1 MPGGSVVFDGVWKKF
16 RRGELH
22 DSLRD
27 LLPAL
32 TGRMLAGAADA
43 QQLHGTEFWAVR
55 DVSFTVD
62 PGEALGIIGPNGA
75 GKSTILK
82 LLTRILRPTRGRCG
96 VTGRVG
102 SMIEI
107 AAGFHP
113 DLTGREN
120 VFLQGAIMGMTREEI
135 TGRFDRIVDFSELDD
150 FIDTPVKRY
159 SSGMNARLGFA
170 IAAHLSPDV
179 LIIDEILAVGDLR
192 FQRKAFDRIAE
203 IARQNIP
210 VVIVSH
216 QLDRIAALC
225 TKAILLDAGEVAFR
239 GTPEETVAEYIAG
252 SSEPSGVPTDDAAVR
267 LERLTMREGSSM
279 VRPRERLGVRLDGYV
294 VPGAPR
300 TRTVSFR
307 IRSVQK
313 GQTMFAFNLDAEDI
327 ALPASGPFSVDVGIT
342 VNLGGGLYSIEASV
356 FDFAERRHL
365 YFGPNVLF
373 QVPIDPGF
381 FGPVNMEH
389 EARLTA
395 GDPDLDP
402 AVGDQSPRDRQA
414 PRT

>member
-1 MPGGSVVFDGVWKKF
+1 MPQGRVVFDRVWKKF

-27 LLPAL
+27 LVPAV
-32 TGRMLAGAADA
+32 TGRLLRGAAGDE
-43 QQLHGTEFWAVR
+43 LRGSEFWAVR
-55 DVSFTVD
+55 DVSFTVE

-96 VTGRVG
+96 VIGRVG

-120 VFLQGAIMGMTREEI
+120 VFLQGSIMGMTREEI
-135 TGRFDRIVDFSELDD
+135 TARFEQIVAFSELED

-203 IARQNIP
+203 VAAQDIP

-225 TKAILLDAGEVAFR
+225 TTAILLDAGRVVHR
-239 GTPEETVAEYIAG
+239 GTPEECVGAYIAG
-252 SSEPSGVPTDDAAVR
+252 SGESAGSSGHDEAVR
-267 LERLTMREGSSM
+267 LDRLTMVEGESVVGPRDRIRVRLEGS
-279 VRPRERLGVRLDGYV
+279 VTGGRPDSN
-294 VPGAPR
+294 
-300 TRTVSFR
+300 TISFR
-307 IRSVQK
+307 IRSVQN
-313 GQTMFAFNLDAEDI
+313 GQTMSAFNLEAEDI
-327 ALPASGPFSVDVGIT
+327 PLPLEGRFTVDVGFT
-342 VNLGGGLYSIEASV
+342 VNLGGGLYSIETSL
-356 FDFAERRHL
+356 FDVAARRHL
-365 YFGPNVLF
+365 YFGPTVLF
-373 QVPIDPGF
+373 QVPVDPGF
-381 FGPVNMEH
+381 FGPVNMQH
-389 EARLTA
+389 QVRLTPEAA
-395 GDPDLDP
+395 GVVVEGEG
-402 AVGDQSPRDRQA
+402 AREVSGA
-414 PRT
+414 